1 MKLGNKILATV
12 LAVVLVGVISQVLV
26 QQKINLANTSVQQE
40 QRWTERAMQ
49 GLELKSISKHQNSAL
64 AEYLIFQQAE
74 QANHF
79 KELSNQTKKQM
90 EQFIQD
96 TKREEV
102 KQHLQKVLQ
111 NEERLIMV
119 FNEEIQPVVAAG
131 DRESANRIYVE
142 KVTPLSEAIETDLG
156 KFVEDRKKEVTQ
168 QQEIVAT
175 AGKHAVQYGFVFTV
189 LAALIGITISLIM
202 SRQIINPLKKLIKRA
217 EALAEGDLTQ
227 TMDDLNQKDE
237 IGDLARA
244 FQKMEDE
251 LKQVISLIVTDSM
264 TLAAHSQQMSAA
276 SQEVSA
282 NVHGIAGLTTE
293 LAATAEN
300 QAANATGASAVSR
313 EAEEVAREGG
323 RSVQDVIT
331 KMESISSTVN
341 NSTQVMGKLSEQSK
355 QIGQIIEAITGI
367 ADQTNLLAL
376 NAAIEAARA
385 GEHGKGFAVVA
396 EEVRS
401 LAEKSAAAAK
411 EISTIVTEIRQDI
424 EQAVNAMEIG
434 AKEVNEGVVVVEKAG
449 QSLRQIV
456 DKVVNSS
463 QYISEISVATEQTS
477 DATQEL
483 AQSTD
488 QVNSAVEQI
497 AQSSVSLAKMA
508 QEFSEITNHFRIHEE
523 KQGDFWEGKEHCSE
537 TKNCREEGR
546 NPDQCKVSKFPS
558 YPCWNLKGTHCKGE
572 KGNDVR
578 QCKECEVYKKYG
590 NNEPIVVYDDKLLE
604 SNSGIDWD

>member
-12 LAVVLVGVISQVLV
+12 LVVVLVGVISQVLV
-26 QQKINLANTSVQQE
+26 QQKVNLANTSITQE
-40 QRWTERAMQ
+40 QRWTGRAIQ
-49 GLELKSISKHQNSAL
+49 GLELKANSEHQNSAL
-64 AEYLIFQQAE
+64 AEYVLIGQAE
-74 QANHF
+74 QLNHF
-79 KELSNQTKKQM
+79 LELSNETKKQM

-96 TKREEV
+96 TQRDEV

-111 NEERLIMV
+111 NQEKLIEV
-119 FNEEIQPVVAAG
+119 FNREIRPAVEAG
-131 DRESANRIYVE
+131 DLALVGRIYTE
-142 KVTPLSEAIETDLG
+142 KFTPLSEAIEADLE
-156 KFVEDRKKEVTQ
+156 KFVEDRKQEVIQ
-168 QQEIVAT
+168 QQEIVAN
-175 AGKHAVQYGFVFTV
+175 ASKQAVQYGVIFTV
-189 LAALIGITISLIM
+189 LAAILGITISFVM
-202 SRQIINPLKKLIKRA
+202 SRQIINPLKKLIQRA

-227 TMDDLNQKDE
+227 TMDHLHQKDE

-251 LKQVISLIVTDSM
+251 LKRVISLIIADSM

-300 QAANATGASAVSR
+300 QAANAMGASAVSR

-323 RSVQDVIT
+323 RAVQDVIN
-331 KMESISSTVN
+331 KMESIRSTVN
-341 NSTQVMGKLSEQSK
+341 NSTQVMAKLSEQSK
-355 QIGQIIEAITGI
+355 QIGQIIAAITGI

-396 EEVRS
+396 EEVRN
-401 LAEKSAAAAK
+401 LAEKSATAAK
-411 EISTIVTEIRQDI
+411 EISSIVSEIRQDI
-424 EQAVNAMEIG
+424 EQAVEAMEIG
-434 AKEVNEGVVVVEKAG
+434 AKEVNEGVLVVEKAG
-449 QSLRQIV
+449 QSLEQIV
-456 DKVVNSS
+456 EKVVNSS

-508 QEFSEITNHFRIHEE
+508 QEFSELTSHFKVLQE
-523 KQGDFWEGKEHCSE
+523 KQGDFWEGKVHCSE
-537 TKNCREEGR
+537 TKNCLAEGR
-546 NPDQCKVSKFPS
+546 DPSQCKVSKYPG

-572 KGNDVR
+572 KGNDIR
-578 QCKECEVYKKYG
+578 QCKECEVYKQYG
-590 NNEPIVVYDDKLLE
+590 NGQPIVVYDDNLLE

>member
-12 LAVVLVGVISQVLV
+12 LAVVLLGIISQVLV
-26 QQKINLANTSVQQE
+26 QQKINLANTSVIQE
-40 QRWTERAMQ
+40 QRWTGRAMQ
-49 GLELKSISKHQNSAL
+49 GLELKSISEHQTSAL
-64 AEYLIFQQAE
+64 AEYVLIGQTE
-74 QANHF
+74 QLNHF
-79 KELSNQTKKQM
+79 IEISNETKKQM
-90 EQFIQD
+90 EQFFQD
-96 TKREEV
+96 TQREEV

-111 NEERLIMV
+111 NENSLIEV
-119 FNEEIQPVVAAG
+119 FNNEIRPAVEAG
-131 DRESANRIYVE
+131 DRELANTIYKE
-142 KVTPLSEAIETDLG
+142 RFTPLSEAIEADLD
-156 KFVEDRKKEVTQ
+156 KFVNDREQEVIQ
-168 QQEIVAT
+168 QQEIVAN
-175 AGKHAVQYGFVFTV
+175 AGKQAVQYGLIFTV
-189 LAALIGITISLIM
+189 LAAVIGVTISLVM
-202 SRQIINPLKKLIKRA
+202 SRQIINPLKQLIQRA

-227 TMDDLNQKDE
+227 PMDNLHQRDE

-251 LKQVISLIVTDSM
+251 LKRVISLIISDSM

-300 QAANATGASAVSR
+300 QAANATGASAVSK

-355 QIGQIIEAITGI
+355 QIGQIIAAITGI

-401 LAEKSAAAAK
+401 LAEKSATAAK
-411 EISTIVTEIRQDI
+411 EISGIVSEIRQDI
-424 EQAVNAMEIG
+424 ERAVAAMEIG
-434 AKEVNEGVVVVEKAG
+434 AKEVNEGVLVVEKAG
-449 QSLRQIV
+449 HSLGQIV
-456 DKVVNSS
+456 EKVVNSS

-497 AQSSVSLAKMA
+497 AQSSVSLAAMA
-508 QEFSEITNHFRIHEE
+508 QEFSALTSHFKINQE
-523 KQGDFWEGKEHCSE
+523 KQEDFWEGKEHCSE
-537 TKNCREEGR
+537 TKNCRAEGR
-546 NPDQCKVSKFPS
+546 DPSQCKVSKYTG
-558 YPCWNLKGTHCKGE
+558 YPCWNIKGTHCKGE
-572 KGNDVR
+572 KGNDIR
-578 QCKECEVYKKYG
+578 QCKECEVYKQYG
-590 NNEPIVVYDDKLLE
+590 NNKPIVVYDDKLLE